1 MRTIDKIFEEMKEIA
16 DGQRWE
22 EVEPFLTGC
31 LDEAREEENYGIYI
45 GTGNELLRFYRE
57 TEQFKKALDLSED
70 LLLLMEELQ
79 LDETEH
85 FATVMLN
92 VAAACQAAGRAEE
105 ARRYYVRALKILESK
120 PETEEVRADIFTQ
133 MALLFMN
140 QDNYEEGEAMLK
152 QALPLYEQL
161 ADVQETDREREMN
174 RHIHYSTVLSGLGE
188 ASYRRKDYADAL
200 SYYEKAA
207 ALSQKCFG
215 ESEGTRLLRENCASI
230 ARQLGDE
237 EKSAYYIGLNR
248 KEEPLP

>member
-1 MRTIDKIFEEMKEIA
+1 MKTIDNIFEELREMA

-22 EVEPFLTGC
+22 EVEPFLAGC

-45 GTGNELLRFYRE
+45 GTENELLRFYRE
-57 TEQFKKALDLSED
+57 TEQFRKALDLSED

-92 VAAACQAAGRAEE
+92 VAAVCQSAGKAEE

-120 PETEEVRADIFTQ
+120 PETEEARADIFTQ

-161 ADVQETDREREMN
+161 ADVQETDRERELN
-174 RHIHYSTVLSGLGE
+174 RQVHYSTVLSGLGE
-188 ASYRRKDYADAL
+188 ASYRRKNYADAL

-207 ALSQKCFG
+207 VLSRKYFG
-215 ESEGTRLLRENCASI
+215 ESEGTQLLRENCASI
-230 ARQLGDE
+230 AGQLGDE

>member
-1 MRTIDKIFEEMKEIA
+1 
-16 DGQRWE
+16 
-22 EVEPFLTGC
+22 
-31 LDEAREEENYGIYI
+31 
-45 GTGNELLRFYRE
+45 
-57 TEQFKKALDLSED
+57 
-70 LLLLMEELQ
+70 
-79 LDETEH
+79 
-85 FATVMLN
+85 
-92 VAAACQAAGRAEE
+92 
-105 ARRYYVRALKILESK
+105 
-120 PETEEVRADIFTQ
+120 
-133 MALLFMN
+133 
-140 QDNYEEGEAMLK
+140 
-152 QALPLYEQL
+152 
-161 ADVQETDREREMN
+161 MN

>member
-1 MRTIDKIFEEMKEIA
+1 MRTIDKIFEELKEIA

-92 VAAACQAAGRAEE
+92 VAAACQAAGGRKRPA
-105 ARRYYVRALKILESK
+105 AIMSVR
-120 PETEEVRADIFTQ
+120 
-133 MALLFMN
+133 
-140 QDNYEEGEAMLK
+140 
-152 QALPLYEQL
+152 
-161 ADVQETDREREMN
+161 
-174 RHIHYSTVLSGLGE
+174 
-188 ASYRRKDYADAL
+188 
-200 SYYEKAA
+200 
-207 ALSQKCFG
+207 
-215 ESEGTRLLRENCASI
+215 
-230 ARQLGDE
+230 
-237 EKSAYYIGLNR
+237 
-248 KEEPLP
+248 